1 MRKNKAKLLPHRS
14 DARLASLIATQILPT
29 LTGINSIL
37 DIGCGDGVVGDLIP
51 KECNYQG
58 IDLSNASIY
67 RQNTEDPRITYSQ
80 PDYLK
85 TTLQQSQKADAVL
98 MLDVLEHTP
107 GFTELFELSLPQAK
121 NYVLVSLPNELFLV
135 DRLKFILGKEHPAH
149 SLDLIKLPVGFKH
162 QYLINTS
169 KARHILSEI
178 AEKHGFTLKEEWHR
192 PLRSKNKLFQPGLWL
207 IRQFS
212 SFNLWSMGSVFIF
225 KRIIP

>member
-107 GFTELFELSLPQAK
+107 KFTELFEFSLPQANK
-121 NYVLVSLPNELFLV
+121 YVLVSLPNELFLA
-135 DRLKFILGKEHPAH
+135 DRLNFMLGKEHPAH
-149 SLDLIKLPVGFKH
+149 SLDLINLPVGFKH

-169 KARHILSEI
+169 KARHILGEI
-178 AEKHGFTLKEEWHR
+178 SKKHGFVLKEEWHR
-192 PLRSKNKLFQPGLWL
+192 PLRTKNKLFQPSLWF
-207 IRQFS
+207 IRKIS
-212 SFNLWSMGSVFIF
+212 SYQLWSMGSVFIF
-225 KRIIP
+225 EKIEP